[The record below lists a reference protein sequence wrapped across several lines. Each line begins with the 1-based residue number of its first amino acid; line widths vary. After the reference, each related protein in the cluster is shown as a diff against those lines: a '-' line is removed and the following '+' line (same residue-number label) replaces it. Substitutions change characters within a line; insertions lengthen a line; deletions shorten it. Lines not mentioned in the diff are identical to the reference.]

1 MLPIASNL
9 LLLGLKLAAALAIGS
24 VALLSDALDTGM
36 DTTSAVL
43 QFLALAYASR
53 PPDAGHPFG
62 HGKAEN
68 LASLVESGL
77 MIVGSAAIASQGIE
91 RLLHPRPLGAVGWG
105 IAVMAFAIALNL
117 AVAWQLGRVARRS
130 GSIALTA
137 SAKHRLSDVW
147 VSASVLGSL
156 VLVRATGITYF
167 DPALALLVSG
177 YVLWTAGH
185 LVWQAMR
192 GLVDASLPLSEIELI
207 RQTVSSRAPEVIELH
222 RLRTRRVGSERQV
235 DMHLVLCREL
245 SLERSHEITTR
256 LQGDLG
262 RALPGA
268 SATIHV
274 EPCSVVETVRHCP
287 HCGGPGSSAT
297 HHP

>member
-1 MLPIASNL
+1 
-9 LLLGLKLAAALAIGS
+9 
-24 VALLSDALDTGM
+24 M

-62 HGKAEN
+62 HGKAES
-68 LASLVESGL
+68 LASLLESGL
-77 MIVGSAAIASQGIE
+77 MIVGSVAIAGQGIE

-105 IAVMAFAIALNL
+105 IAVTAFAIALNL

-130 GSIALTA
+130 GSIALSA
-137 SAKHRLSDVW
+137 SATHRLSDAW
-147 VSASVLGSL
+147 VSASVLGAL
-156 VLVRATGITYF
+156 ALVRITGITYF

-177 YVLWTAGH
+177 YIFWTAGG

-192 GLVDASLPLSEIELI
+192 GLVDASLPLSEVELI
-207 RQTVSSRAPEVIELH
+207 RQVVSSQAREVIELH
-222 RLRTRRVGSERQV
+222 RLRTRRVGSERHV
-235 DMHLVLCREL
+235 DMHLVFCREL
-245 SLERSHEITTR
+245 SLERAHAITEW
-256 LQGDLG
+256 LQEELG

-268 SATIHV
+268 SANFHV
-274 EPCSVVETVRHCP
+274 EPCSAVETVSRCP
-287 HCGGPGSSAT
+287 HCGGPGSSRG